1 MRQIFALWIAAYCS
15 GAVAASPANDGAV
28 AMDAL
33 YSTTAGFVGL
43 VVLAGFIGAL
53 VSRALGKQRKAVR
66 EAVYA
71 VCVLGGMVLAVL
83 HYQGKLPL

>member
-1 MRQIFALWIAAYCS
+1 VAGTLELLAYDFFRILR
-15 GAVAASPANDGAV
+15 APL
-28 AMDAL
+28 DAL

-53 VSRALGKQRKAVR
+53 VSRSMGKQRKAVR

>member
-15 GAVAASPANDGAV
+15 GAVAASPANQAAG

-53 VSRALGKQRKAVR
+53 VSRSMGKQRKAVR
-66 EAVYA
+66 EAV
-71 VCVLGGMVLAVL
+71 
-83 HYQGKLPL
+83 